1 MPNLLDSR
9 RRIKSVKNTQQ
20 ITKAM
25 KMVSAAKLKRAQD
38 RVVTARPFANKM
50 MEVLGGLADRI
61 DEDFHHPLLDAR
73 GDQRYLMV
81 LITAD
86 KGLCGAF
93 NTNLIKAAQAF
104 IVANPNKEVEIL
116 AVGRKGRDFFRR
128 RGANLVGEYI
138 GLTGKGRVE
147 FSEALGVARDVVKR
161 FTEDKTIDKAFVIY
175 NEFKSVMQQR
185 VVTEQLLPVA
195 RQSHD
200 VPPETY
206 PNSLTQS
213 QFVDAVNANS
223 RNRLSQVE
231 RDQLVSDL
239 TSGAKTRAQ
248 VLKMLEDPAAG
259 GQPVTRVDYIYEQ
272 PPGEIFSRLLPR
284 LIETQIFRALLESIA
299 SEQGARMTAM
309 DSASKNARELIDSL
323 TLNMNRVRQAAITNE
338 IIEVVSGAA
347 AL

>member
-1 MPNLLDSR
+1 MPNLLDIR

-50 MEVLGGLADRI
+50 TEVLAGLADRTH
-61 DEDFHHPLLDAR
+61 EDFRHPLLDAR
-73 GDQRYLMV
+73 GDQRYLLV

-93 NTNLIKAAQAF
+93 NTNLIKAAQSFVRDNAGKQ
-104 IVANPNKEVEIL
+104 IEIL

-128 RGANLVGEYI
+128 RGADLAGEYI
-138 GLTGKGRVE
+138 GITGKGRVE
-147 FSEALGVARDVVKR
+147 FSEALEIARDVIKR
-161 FTEDKTIDKAFVIY
+161 YIENQEIDKAFLIY
-175 NEFKSVMQQR
+175 NEFKSVLQQR
-185 VVTEQLLPVA
+185 VVTEQLLPV
-195 RQSHD
+195 
-200 VPPETY
+200 
-206 PNSLTQS
+206 
-213 QFVDAVNANS
+213 S
-223 RNRLSQVE
+223 RNADDSEPLPA
-231 RDQLVSDL
+231 DKAL
-239 TSGAKTRAQ
+239 T
-248 VLKMLEDPAAG
+248 L
-259 GQPVTRVDYIYEQ
+259 VDYIYEQ
-272 PPGEIFSRLLPR
+272 PPAEIFARLLPR

-347 AL
+347 AQ

>member
-1 MPNLLDSR
+1 MPNLLDIR

-50 MEVLGGLADRI
+50 MEVLSGLADRI
-61 DEDFHHPLLDAR
+61 DEDFHHPLLDVR
-73 GDQRYLMV
+73 GDERYLLV
-81 LITAD
+81 LVTAD

-93 NTNLIKAAQAF
+93 NTSLIKAAQAF
-104 IVANPNKEVEIL
+104 IAANSNKQIELL

-128 RGANLVGEYI
+128 RSAMLAGEYI
-138 GLTGKGRVE
+138 GLTGKGRVD
-147 FSEALGVARDVVKR
+147 FSEALEVARDVIKR
-161 FTEDKTIDKAFVIY
+161 FTEDKAIDKAFVIY
-175 NEFKSVMQQR
+175 NEFKSVLQQR

-195 RQSHD
+195 RGTSTDIQD
-200 VPPETY
+200 V
-206 PNSLTQS
+206 
-213 QFVDAVNANS
+213 AA
-223 RNRLSQVE
+223 
-231 RDQLVSDL
+231 
-239 TSGAKTRAQ
+239 
-248 VLKMLEDPAAG
+248 PA
-259 GQPVTRVDYIYEQ
+259 QPVTRVDYIYEQ
-272 PPGEIFSRLLPR
+272 PPQEIFARLLPR
-284 LIETQIFRALLESIA
+284 LVETQIFRALLESIA

-347 AL
+347 AQ

>member
-1 MPNLLDSR
+1 MPNLLDIR

-50 MEVLGGLADRI
+50 TEVLAGLADRI
-61 DEDFHHPLLDAR
+61 DEDFRHPLLDAR
-73 GDQRYLMV
+73 GDERYLLV

-93 NTNLIKAAQAF
+93 NTNLIKAAQGFVRDNAGKQ
-104 IVANPNKEVEIL
+104 IEIL

-128 RGANLVGEYI
+128 RGVDLAGEYI
-138 GLTGKGRVE
+138 GVTGKGRVE
-147 FSEALGVARDVVKR
+147 FSEALEIARDVIKR
-161 FTEDKTIDKAFVIY
+161 YTDNQEIDKAFLIY
-175 NEFKSVMQQR
+175 NEFKSVLQQR
-185 VVTEQLLPVA
+185 VVTEQLLPV
-195 RQSHD
+195 
-200 VPPETY
+200 
-206 PNSLTQS
+206 
-213 QFVDAVNANS
+213 S
-223 RNRLSQVE
+223 RNE
-231 RDQLVSDL
+231 
-239 TSGAKTRAQ
+239 SGS
-248 VLKMLEDPAAG
+248 EAAASEK
-259 GQPVTRVDYIYEQ
+259 PVTLVDYIYEQ
-272 PPGEIFSRLLPR
+272 PPAEIFARLLPR

-347 AL
+347 AQ